1 MTKKLIQ
8 IKTNSVTCWQA
19 LIRIIWYIYI
29 YVLSFIQ
36 ATWECLLLIYFVV
49 DKYVEFM
56 DFGNFLNQPR
66 AARNDGGSSHH

>member
-1 MTKKLIQ
+1 MLLVDRPL
-8 IKTNSVTCWQA
+8 SE
-19 LIRIIWYIYI
+19 LSDIYI

-56 DFGNFLNQPR
+56 DFGNFINQPR